1 MNKTVS
7 ANETEIDM
15 IEARDSRVPQDNGW
29 TAVLG
34 KGDTAEDSYA
44 GPGMG
49 FWDDAEYAAYCHDKW
64 SAICVF

>member
-1 MNKTVS
+1 
-7 ANETEIDM
+7 M

-44 GPGMG
+44 GPGIG